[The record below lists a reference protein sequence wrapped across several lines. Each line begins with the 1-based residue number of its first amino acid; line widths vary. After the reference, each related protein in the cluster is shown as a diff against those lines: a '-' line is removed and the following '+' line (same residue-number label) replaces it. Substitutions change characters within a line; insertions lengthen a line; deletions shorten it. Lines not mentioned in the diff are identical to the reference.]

1 MLHKPVN
8 RIVYDSEGKAC
19 GVVSVG
25 EDGKEAYAK
34 CKFMVHYMYIY
45 ICIHTHIYTCV
56 YVYIRIYVYIFI
68 YTYMRPY
75 LCESPLVSL
84 C

>member
-45 ICIHTHIYTCV
+45 IYAYIRTYIRVYMYT
-56 YVYIRIYVYIFI
+56 YVYMYTFLYIHKD
-68 YTYMRPY
+68 T
-75 LCESPLVSL
+75 CT
-84 C
+84 